1 MWRITIWLIL
11 FSKTLSAL
19 HSNSFSPP
27 ISLEN
32 SETFQNGIVLRDNGY
47 LAFYNAHYVI
57 PLRLYKEQ
65 ILGHYTELHTQFM
78 ALYELVNPKEK
89 SNITDSFVSLILDEL
104 TSFKHD
110 YFHSLNSVSNLF
122 TWSVKGAPNRTKR
135 GIVNGVGEI
144 ARFLFGTAMDT
155 DVNRLHETITN
166 LYTSNR
172 EQDLEINLHSTILK
186 VSTDKINKIEV
197 VQAKLTKLVL
207 DLADQLESLD
217 NLTQVIE
224 EQLYNSNAF
233 SSLILALM
241 NLNSKTNVLKRG
253 IESMMYGEL
262 SPAIIDNK
270 ALQKLLEII
279 KNQGH
284 HLILQDQD
292 MPLSFYYKLASVH
305 SIYETDSSSILF
317 MVAFPI
323 NYGESETFSL
333 KLIHSLFLESS
344 YPTLFTRYKL
354 HKYLAMNTAQRYIET
369 DDLSYCQTVK
379 DVHVCPIKTNFYEK
393 HNESCA
399 LRLTKNIT
407 PFEPVCSTELVQL
420 NQPVFQYIRNYWYYA
435 IPHPITLRILC
446 KDEVWQDN
454 VNVQNLTLKG
464 SGRIIIKHGCVG
476 QGDGIY
482 LMSSSR
488 NIYRKGR
495 NITLVQEIMPNLKIK
510 NKMSSLPI
518 TKKLNMVQLLKGSDT
533 ADLNELTSRLT
544 VLHTLD
550 DAYSTKINYHS
561 ALAYTSL
568 VLSIIAIGLAFVL
581 INAIIN
587 EYKETESLNEMDS
600 NNFEILQKQ
609 DQLKSINHHVYEND
623 VLMNINTMP
632 NNQRITKV
640 TNPMYIQMDEN
651 NITAEN
657 NLDKH

>member
-1 MWRITIWLIL
+1 MKKKTQLRVIIWLFISIRSI
-11 FSKTLSAL
+11 FAIY
-19 HSNSFSPP
+19 SNSFSPP
-27 ISLEN
+27 NSMEN
-32 SETFQNGIVLRDNGY
+32 SESFKNGIVMRDSGY
-47 LAFYNAHYVI
+47 LAFYNAHYII
-57 PLRLYKEQ
+57 PLRLFKDQ
-65 ILGHYTELHTQFM
+65 IIGQYTELHAQFM
-78 ALYELVNPKEK
+78 ALYELVDPKEK
-89 SNITDSFVSLILDEL
+89 TNMTDSLVSLILDEL

-110 YFHSLNSVSNLF
+110 YFHSLDSVSNLF
-122 TWSVKGAPNRTKR
+122 TWSVKGAPNRSKR
-135 GIVNGVGEI
+135 GLVNGVGEI

-155 DVNRLHETITN
+155 DVSALHETIAK

-172 EQDLEINLHSTILK
+172 EQELEINLHNQILK

-207 DLADQLESLD
+207 DLADKLE
-217 NLTQVIE
+217 NLNNITQVIE

-270 ALQKLLEII
+270 SLQKLLEII

-284 HLILQDQD
+284 HLILQDQN

-305 SIYETDSSSILF
+305 SIFEIDSSSILF

-323 NYGESETFSL
+323 NYDESETFSL
-333 KLIHSLFLESS
+333 KTVHSMFLESS

-354 HKYLAMNTAQRYIET
+354 HKYLAMNEAQRYIET
-369 DDLSYCQTVK
+369 DDLSYCQKVK
-379 DVHVCPIKTNFYEK
+379 SVHVCPIKNSFYEK

-435 IPHPITLRILC
+435 IPAPTTLRIIC
-446 KDEVWQDN
+446 KDEYWHDN

-464 SGRIIIKHGCVG
+464 SGRIVIKHGCVG

-488 NIYRKGR
+488 NIYKQGR

-510 NKMSSLPI
+510 EKMSSLPI
-518 TKKLNMVQLLKGSDT
+518 TKKLNVIQLLKSSDT
-533 ADLNELTSRLT
+533 ADLNKLTARLK

-550 DAYSTKINYHS
+550 NTYSTDISYHS
-561 ALAYTSL
+561 ALAYTAIIIA
-568 VLSIIAIGLAFVL
+568 VIAIGLALVL

-587 EYKETESLNEMDS
+587 EFKETESLDEVTS
-600 NNFEILQKQ
+600 HSFEQLPMQE
-609 DQLKSINHHVYEND
+609 DQLKTSNPHLYEND
-623 VLMNINTMP
+623 IFM
-632 NNQRITKV
+632 NQRSTKI
-640 TNPMYIQMDEN
+640 TNPMYMQMEDN
-651 NITAEN
+651 NKIVEN